1 MKLVDSHC
9 HLNFSSFKDEY
20 KDIIADCLEKEIG
33 VINIGSQID
42 TSKRALKIANEYP
55 NDPIYAVIGLHPI
68 HLSSTEVDE
77 EEVKF
82 KSREEKFDEKVYQE
96 LLDEDENNKIVAIGE
111 IGLDYWHIPE
121 DGSFEEIKELQK
133 NGLIPQLEFAKK
145 NDLPVVFHA
154 RGSKDNPTDAYDDL
168 YEIVKDMGLKGV
180 VHSFDSRAIKE
191 IAKKFLDLGMYI
203 GFNGVVTF
211 KNKTVDSLREIVKY
225 VPIDRILVETDA
237 PYLTPEPNRG
247 KKNEPQNVEFVA
259 RKIGEIKRVGF
270 EEVHRRITENVKN
283 LFNLHSEL

>member
-1 MKLVDSHC
+1 MKLIDSHC

-20 KDIIADCLEKEIG
+20 IKIIADCLEKEIG

-42 TSKRALKIANEYP
+42 TSIRALKIANEYP

-82 KSREEKFDEKVYQE
+82 KSREEKFNEKAYQE

-121 DGSFEEIKELQK
+121 DMKFEEIKELQK
-133 NGLIPQLEFAKK
+133 NGLIPQLDFAKK
-145 NDLPVVFHA
+145 NNLPVIFHA
-154 RGSKDNPTDAYDDL
+154 RGSGNNPTDAYDDL
-168 YEIVKDMGLKGV
+168 YEIVKDMGLRGV
-180 VHSFDSRAIKE
+180 VHSFDSRATKE

-203 GFNGVVTF
+203 GFNGVITF
-211 KNKTVDSLREIVKY
+211 KNKTVDSLRDIVKL
-225 VPIDRILVETDA
+225 VPLDRILIETDA

-247 KKNEPQNVEFVA
+247 KKNEPQNVSFVA
-259 RKIGEIKRVGF
+259 RKIGEIKDFDFDVVAKTTTDNFR
-270 EEVHRRITENVKN
+270 E
-283 LFNLHSEL
+283 LFL